1 MATAPHIQIAQQLEQ
16 GKKPLPH
23 LPETVVTIRQII
35 ANPSHHQNDIIQ
47 LLEQDPVL
55 VDQLMK
61 LADSPLFHQAASP
74 VDLRG
79 AIQRLGEY
87 AVSNFVLTYTIK
99 KLFPSDS
106 KLAKRFMA
114 IYWQRSVA
122 LSAISAIMAKH
133 IPQLSTDEAM
143 LASLLQD
150 AGSMLLIINLAKEPN
165 LLANEKKVK
174 QMCRSVNNRLTSLL
188 LNHWHMPV
196 TYIEAV
202 KHRVNWQYAPQQYD
216 LTCHCILARHLWLT
230 HKPKPVKLIAIEEL
244 PAYQLSPIV
253 QHQLPEQTH
262 LMNFIYQDACEMT
275 EMLGGKVNF
284 YPQKRATKKTRP
296 SSRPSF
302 FQTIKKHFQ
311 GKGK

>member
-16 GKKPLPH
+16 GKRPLPR

-61 LADSPLFHQAASP
+61 LADSPLFHQATSP
-74 VDLRG
+74 ADLRG

-87 AVSNFVLTYTIK
+87 TVSNFVLTYTIK

-106 KLAKRFMA
+106 KLAKRFLA
-114 IYWQRSVA
+114 HYWQRSIA
-122 LSAISAIMAKH
+122 LSAISTIMAKH

-165 LLANEKKVK
+165 LLASEKKVK
-174 QMCRSVNNRLTSLL
+174 QMCRGLNNRLTSLL
-188 LNHWHMPV
+188 LNHWHMPI
-196 TYIEAV
+196 TFIEAV
-202 KHRVNWQYAPQQYD
+202 KHRTYWQYAPQQYD
-216 LTCHCILARHLWLT
+216 LTCHCILARYLWLT
-230 HKPKPVKLIAIEEL
+230 HQTKSIKLIAIDEL
-244 PAYQLSPIV
+244 PAYQLSPLV
-253 QHQLPEQTH
+253 QHQLPDHTH

-275 EMLGGKVNF
+275 EMLGGQVNF
-284 YPQKRATKKTRP
+284 YPQKDSTKKTKQH
-296 SSRPSF
+296 SRPSF
-302 FQTIKKHFQ
+302 FQTLKKHFQ
-311 GKGK
+311 SKEK